1 MDARHMLC
9 VITVGVC
16 PGGSAAMIAMTF
28 TEDDKMATMG
38 SQGSAWQD
46 ATSTGATGMSTNP
59 GSGSSSG
66 RGSAMSES
74 ATATV
79 DKIASGAHQAV
90 DRIASAATSAASQ
103 FGVKGDEMLEAKERL
118 LDSTVEY
125 VRANPM
131 AALGIALAAGFVI
144 SRIMR

>member
-1 MDARHMLC
+1 
-9 VITVGVC
+9 
-16 PGGSAAMIAMTF
+16 
-28 TEDDKMATMG
+28 
-38 SQGSAWQD
+38 
-46 ATSTGATGMSTNP
+46 
-59 GSGSSSG
+59 
-66 RGSAMSES
+66 MSES

-103 FGVKGDEMLEAKERL
+103 FGVKGDEMLEAKDRL
-118 LDSTVEY
+118 LDSTREY
-125 VRANPM
+125 VRTNPM

>member
-1 MDARHMLC
+1 
-9 VITVGVC
+9 
-16 PGGSAAMIAMTF
+16 
-28 TEDDKMATMG
+28 MATTG

-46 ATSTGATGMSTNP
+46 ATSTGTVGTSTNP
-59 GSGSSSG
+59 SGNGAG
-66 RGSAMSES
+66 RANPLAES

-90 DRIASAATSAASQ
+90 DRIASAATTAASQ
-103 FGVKGDEMLEAKERL
+103 FGVKGEEMLEAKDRM
-118 LDSTVEY
+118 LDSTREY
-125 VRANPM
+125 VRTNPM

>member
-1 MDARHMLC
+1 
-9 VITVGVC
+9 
-16 PGGSAAMIAMTF
+16 
-28 TEDDKMATMG
+28 MATTG

-46 ATSTGATGMSTNP
+46 ATSTGATGTSTNP
-59 GSGSSSG
+59 GSGNSAG

-79 DKIASGAHQAV
+79 DKIATGAHQAV
-90 DRIASAATSAASQ
+90 DRIASAAASAASQ

-118 LDSTVEY
+118 LDSTREY
-125 VRANPM
+125 VRTNPM

>member
-1 MDARHMLC
+1 
-9 VITVGVC
+9 
-16 PGGSAAMIAMTF
+16 
-28 TEDDKMATMG
+28 MATTG

-46 ATSTGATGMSTNP
+46 ATSTGATGSTMNP
-59 GSGSSSG
+59 GSGNSG
-66 RGSAMSES
+66 ARSGAMAES

-103 FGVKGDEMLEAKERL
+103 FGVKSEEMLEAKDKL

-131 AALGIALAAGFVI
+131 AAIGIALAAGFLL
-144 SRIMR
+144 SRIVS